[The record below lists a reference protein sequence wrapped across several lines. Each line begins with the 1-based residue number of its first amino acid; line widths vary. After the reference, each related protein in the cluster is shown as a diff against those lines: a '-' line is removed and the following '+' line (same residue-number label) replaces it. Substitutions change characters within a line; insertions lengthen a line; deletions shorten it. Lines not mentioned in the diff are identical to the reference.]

1 MPAEKSTRKQK
12 YIFLAKGQQIKLYS
26 GNPLLRK
33 KKKQRYN
40 FHYQRKS

>member
-33 KKKQRYN
+33 KKKAEI
-40 FHYQRKS
+40 